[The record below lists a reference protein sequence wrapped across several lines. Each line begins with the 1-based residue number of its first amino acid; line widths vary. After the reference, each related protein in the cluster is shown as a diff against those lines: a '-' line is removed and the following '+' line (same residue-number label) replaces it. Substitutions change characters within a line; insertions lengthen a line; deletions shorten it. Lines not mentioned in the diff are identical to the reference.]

1 MRNSKLYR
9 QNRSFMWLNVIL
21 AIVVIAIVAAFMY
34 FSGYNIF

>member
-1 MRNSKLYR
+1 
-9 QNRSFMWLNVIL
+9 MWLNVVL

>member
-21 AIVVIAIVAAFMY
+21 AIVVIGMVAAFMY
-34 FSGYNIF
+34 FCGFNIF